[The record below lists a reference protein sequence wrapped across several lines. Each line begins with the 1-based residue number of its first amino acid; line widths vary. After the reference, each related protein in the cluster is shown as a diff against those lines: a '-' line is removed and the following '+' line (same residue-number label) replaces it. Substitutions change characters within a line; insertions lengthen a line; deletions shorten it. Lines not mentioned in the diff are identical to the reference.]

1 MKKRKKERNG
11 RDAVSVDLS
20 RLVQHA
26 MPISWEG
33 MRSGGGG
40 GDAACR
46 CGVGGEDK
54 RFLLSGAELDSNGS
68 G

>member
-1 MKKRKKERNG
+1 M
-11 RDAVSVDLS
+11 SVDLS